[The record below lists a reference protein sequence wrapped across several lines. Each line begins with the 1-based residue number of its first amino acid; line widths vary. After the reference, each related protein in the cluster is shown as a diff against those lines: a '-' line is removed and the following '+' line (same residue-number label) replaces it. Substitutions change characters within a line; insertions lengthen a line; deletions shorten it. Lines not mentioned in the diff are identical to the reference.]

1 MISIKLSGPY
11 AVLVTPFTKESQPDL
26 DAICRHVELL
36 CATDIRGIIPCGS
49 SAEFVNLEF
58 EENAT
63 ILREIVRV
71 NAGRKQVI
79 AGATGPDAFTTLK
92 YLDLMGN
99 LGLDAAL
106 IAPPY
111 YFNYG
116 DDEIIA
122 FYREIGTPGFPVAV
136 YNIPAFTNAISLAAY
151 LKLLDMD
158 HIQAMKNS
166 SANIKEIMHQLE
178 MKNDVRPD
186 FQILT
191 GTDDAIVPC
200 MVSGCTGSFTI
211 LGSLMPQT
219 ICRMYDTLG
228 RGDILSAMQIQN
240 QIQPIIRVAD
250 SFPFP
255 LGYKLIALVKGFA
268 VGRPRQSIS
277 EKTQGRIILA
287 LETIYGF
294 LKKIETE
301 NPLGDFNADRMLEEL
316 WLH

>member
-1 MISIKLSGPY
+1 MTSIRLSGPY
-11 AVLVTPFTKESQPDL
+11 AVLATPFTKTGQPDL

-36 CATDIRGIIPCGS
+36 CAADIRGIVPCGS
-49 SAEFVNLEF
+49 SAEFVNLTF

-63 ILREIVRV
+63 ILREITCV

-111 YFNYG
+111 YFKYS
-116 DDEIIA
+116 DDEIFA
-122 FYREIGTPGFPVAV
+122 FYREIGAPGFPVAA
-136 YNIPAFTNAISLAAY
+136 YNIPAFTSAISLAVY
-151 LKLLDMD
+151 SKLLDMD

-178 MKNDVRPD
+178 MKNEVRPD
-186 FQILT
+186 FQVLT

-200 MVSGCTGSFTI
+200 VVSGCTGSFTL

-219 ICRMYDTLG
+219 ICRIYDALG
-228 RGDILSAMQIQN
+228 RGDIPAALHIQN
-240 QIQPIIRVAD
+240 QIQPIIRAAD

-277 EKTQGRIILA
+277 EKTQSRIIPA
-287 LETIYGF
+287 LKTIHGF
-294 LKKIETE
+294 LKKIEAE
-301 NPLGDFNADRMLEEL
+301 NPPEDFNPEQMLEKL
-316 WLH
+316 WLR